1 MLNEVHIE
9 GVIAGKWSYN
19 EALFL
24 RLAVYADP
32 GRGSRRSDAQGR
44 EVPDYV
50 TLRCEGALA
59 LVGGSLREG
68 DRIRA
73 AGALTSREYDIGLEA
88 FARKARGEEAAL
100 AELQGIAARLGRAAA
115 MPHVLNEVV
124 SERLTM
130 VETAVER
137 AEQRE
142 HRARRDERSQMTPD
156 QPTLRQADRGQATPE
171 AIAEGQS
178 RGMPSE
184 TVATGEVAAAG

>member
-9 GVIAGKWSYN
+9 GVIAGRWSYN

-24 RLAVYADP
+24 PLAVYADA

-44 EVPDYV
+44 EVPDYITV
-50 TLRCEGALA
+50 RCEGAQA
-59 LVGGSLREG
+59 LVAASLREG

-115 MPHVLNEVV
+115 MPHVLNEVI

-130 VETAVER
+130 VETAAER

-142 HRARRDERSQMTPD
+142 HRARRG
-156 QPTLRQADRGQATPE
+156 DRPAAPPE

-178 RGMPSE
+178 RGTPPE